1 MFQTNL
7 QMPTKGLIREK
18 TDKGLVCTI
27 DGKSGKLYHGDFVA
41 WSTSGISKVQDV
53 LKPLL
58 DPNLSL
64 SRPHFSFKVHSDRKG
79 ISWYSGPV
87 YPNDMECRLLL
98 RPEDNVCLVYPKEE
112 ELNLTDNAASGNL
125 LKSESHPLTCGNHA
139 ITEDR
144 YSLTIGGLKTEV
156 IHFFVEVSKSNFV
169 FRRDR
174 EYPNVF
180 YKIKASALDLDE
192 LNEIKQSQSYPPLA
206 VTS

>member
-1 MFQTNL
+1 
-7 QMPTKGLIREK
+7 
-18 TDKGLVCTI
+18 
-27 DGKSGKLYHGDFVA
+27 
-41 WSTSGISKVQDV
+41 
-53 LKPLL
+53 
-58 DPNLSL
+58 
-64 SRPHFSFKVHSDRKG
+64 
-79 ISWYSGPV
+79 
-87 YPNDMECRLLL
+87 MECRLLL

-144 YSLTIGGLKTEV
+144 YSFRIDGLESKV
-156 IHFFVEVSKSNFV
+156 IHFSVNGGSNFI